1 MTGFPRK
8 ENDTIP
14 SSSQPT
20 PHNHEGKT
28 LFSGSTQP
36 LVVVVVVVVVVLAA
50 VIMVT
55 GMLFALA
62 VYCTRPRVK
71 YARASQTDG
80 DSSRGAGAVNRQE
93 ERLQGNRHPEVETH
107 PFQRSELAASPT
119 GT

>member
-1 MTGFPRK
+1 MTGFLRK

-28 LFSGSTQP
+28 LFSGQTQP
-36 LVVVVVVVVVVLAA
+36 LVVVVVVVVLAA
-50 VIMVT
+50 VIMIT

-62 VYCTRPRVK
+62 VCRTRSMVK

-80 DSSRGAGAVNRQE
+80 DSSRGAGAVTRQG

-107 PFQRSELAASPT
+107 PFQRSELAANPT

>member
-28 LFSGSTQP
+28 LFSGPTQP
-36 LVVVVVVVVVVLAA
+36 LVVVVVVVVVLAA
-50 VIMVT
+50 VIVVT

-62 VYCTRPRVK
+62 VYRTRSRVK

-80 DSSRGAGAVNRQE
+80 DSSRGAGAVTRQG

-107 PFQRSELAASPT
+107 PFQRSELAANPT